1 MVDDNDDAA
10 VETLRLTIEAALRT
24 DSTHTVEVGV
34 FGPSAARSAEHA
46 YLARAEVN
54 GQRRIEAPRLS
65 AAEFG
70 ATRLAALRAL
80 ATMVRV
86 PIEEK

>member
-1 MVDDNDDAA
+1 MDDDTA
-10 VETLRLTIEAALRT
+10 VESLRLAIENALRT
-24 DSTHTVEVGV
+24 NALHTVEVGV
-34 FGPSAARSAEHA
+34 FGPSTSRAPEHA

>member
-1 MVDDNDDAA
+1 MADDNDDAS
-10 VETLRLTIEAALRT
+10 VETLRLAIDKALRT
-24 DSTHTVEVGV
+24 DPTHTVDVGV
-34 FGPSAARSAEHA
+34 FGPSAARSAENA

>member
-1 MVDDNDDAA
+1 MADDNDDAA
-10 VETLRLTIEAALRT
+10 VETLRIAIEKALRV
-24 DSTHTVEVGV
+24 DPTHTVEVGV

-86 PIEEK
+86 PIEG